1 MVPPLWPS
9 SPVLFVTFEVLKPL
23 FFFSFCLHKLM
34 SSVELRNAIVKAE
47 SESDS
52 ATNAGR

>member
-1 MVPPLWPS
+1 MASFPAAHGIAAELRSLLLS
-9 SPVLFVTFEVLKPL
+9 SAYIN
-23 FFFSFCLHKLM
+23 SM
-34 SSVELRNAIVKAE
+34 SSVQLRNAIVKAG